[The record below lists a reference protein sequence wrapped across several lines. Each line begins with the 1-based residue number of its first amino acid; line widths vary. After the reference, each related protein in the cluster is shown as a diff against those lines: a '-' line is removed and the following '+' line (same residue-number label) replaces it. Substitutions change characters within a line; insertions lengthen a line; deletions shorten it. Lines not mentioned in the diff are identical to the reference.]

1 MFERLIKLVRQ
12 GKVSLFIGSGF
23 SFEAH
28 APSVSDLKELILNE
42 FDNDKLKEEHR
53 NDELA
58 ELTEYF
64 VEEVCTGSRHELI
77 EIMKRAFDFKPVCMD
92 DHKLLASI
100 PHFKTLF
107 TTNYDTLL
115 EKSYTECER
124 RVIRNDEDCTYDENK
139 RVSIYKLHG
148 DFVFPD
154 SVVITTSDYKKYKGT
169 IKRPNPI
176 MWNEVISE
184 FTRKNILFIG
194 YSLADENVI
203 SIIKYIKHRV
213 GKNIKQMFLIAPN
226 IKISRQEQL
235 KKMGITYIDAY
246 AKDFLGELNNS
257 LMKNITDDFRHKM
270 IDAETFSIFC
280 QNHKYTPKMS
290 LSVNAKQE
298 NKIEGIEA
306 LPGEKLEKKITMTIS
321 ADTKTKFED
330 FDFEKNGEYLTDTT
344 LYKDAPLHKGVPY
357 IRFSGDELLNCAYEI
372 NGITQYN
379 KFTSV
384 IIGPAEN
391 KLDLNIRI
399 PSRNFFEQVQAKS
412 YKLNNSKVLLF
423 ANCHIY
429 DLSII
434 VCWDGKT
441 MKVTITLN
449 FRSKFSNINLAL
461 KWIEVPLAFFSNEG
475 VFINEI
481 SSQQPLKF
489 SPQESIPEH
498 NFDNFKQYYSYICEI
513 EKLIGK
519 KFSIYYKCTKENFE
533 IARIIISYLK
543 HEYISK
549 ECDGSNGITF
559 SVITDR
565 QSEFTKKVKVNDKIS
580 IVTTN
585 NVAHVVT
592 LNEQSFSIPYRHDVY
607 NLCFVKAIMPS
618 IEGKVKIEFFYPQNI
633 YYVLFSDKPANE
645 EYPNMR
651 LLNDYTSNKEFV
663 NKSE

>member
-1 MFERLIKLVRQ
+1 MFEKLIKLVRE

-53 NDELA
+53 NDGLA
-58 ELTEYF
+58 ELTEFF
-64 VEEVCTGSRHELI
+64 VEEVCAGSRNELI
-77 EIMKRAFDFKPVCMD
+77 SIMKKAFDFEPVCMD

-115 EKSYTECER
+115 EDSYPECER

-148 DFVFPD
+148 DFVFSD

-169 IKRPNPI
+169 INRPNPI

-194 YSLADENVI
+194 YSFADENVI
-203 SIIKYIKHRV
+203 AIIKYIKHRV
-213 GKNIKQMFLIAPN
+213 GKNIKQMFLIAPDITKN
-226 IKISRQEQL
+226 RQEQL
-235 KKMGITYIDAY
+235 KRMGVTGINAL
-246 AKDFLGELNNS
+246 AKEFLDELNRS
-257 LMKNITDDFRHKM
+257 LMENITDDFRHKK

-280 QNHKYTPKMS
+280 QNHKYMPKMS
-290 LSVNAKQE
+290 LSADAKQE
-298 NKIEGIEA
+298 NKIEGIKA
-306 LPGEKLEKKITMTIS
+306 LPGEKLEQKITMTIS
-321 ADTKTKFED
+321 AASKAKLEN
-330 FDFEKNGEYLTDTT
+330 FDFEKNGEYLTD
-344 LYKDAPLHKGVPY
+344 APLYKGVPC

-379 KFTSV
+379 KFVSV

-391 KLDLNIRI
+391 KLDLNILI

-441 MKVTITLN
+441 MKVTITFN
-449 FRSKFSNINLAL
+449 FRRKFSDINLAL

-475 VFINEI
+475 VFINEL

-489 SPQESIPEH
+489 SSQESIPEH
-498 NFDNFKQYYSYICEI
+498 NFDNFKQYYSNVCEI

-519 KFSIYYKCTKENFE
+519 KFSIYNECTKENFE

-549 ECDGSNGITF
+549 ECDDSNGITF
-559 SVITDR
+559 SVITDK

-580 IVTTN
+580 VVTTN

-592 LNEQSFSIPYRHDVY
+592 LNEQSFSIPYRHDIY
-607 NLCFVKAIMPS
+607 NLCFVKAIIPS
-618 IEGKVKIEFFYPQNI
+618 IEEKVKIEFFYPQNI

-651 LLNDYTSNKEFV
+651 LLNDYTSNTEFI

>member
-1 MFERLIKLVRQ
+1 MFEKLIKLVRQ

-23 SFEAH
+23 SFEAN
-28 APSVSDLKELILNE
+28 APSVSKLKELILNE
-42 FDNDKLKEEHR
+42 FDDDKLKEEHR
-53 NDELA
+53 NDGLA
-58 ELTEYF
+58 ELSECF
-64 VEEVCTGSRHELI
+64 VEEVCAGSRNELI
-77 EIMKRAFDFKPVCMD
+77 SIMKEACDFEPVCMD

-115 EKSYTECER
+115 EDSYLECER

-148 DFVFPD
+148 DFIFPD

-169 IKRPNPI
+169 INRPNSI
-176 MWNEVISE
+176 MWNGVISE

-203 SIIKYIKHRV
+203 AIIKYIKHRV
-213 GKNIKQMFLIAPN
+213 GKNIKQMFLIAPDITKN
-226 IKISRQEQL
+226 RQEQL
-235 KKMGITYIDAY
+235 KNLGVTYINAY
-246 AKDFLGELNNS
+246 ANDFLGELNNS
-257 LMKNITDDFRHKM
+257 LMKNITDDFRHKK

-290 LSVNAKQE
+290 LSADAKQE
-298 NKIEGIEA
+298 NKIEGIKA
-306 LPGEKLEKKITMTIS
+306 LPGEKLEQKITMTVS
-321 ADTKTKFED
+321 AVSKAKLED
-330 FDFEKNGEYLTDTT
+330 FDFEKNGEYLTD
-344 LYKDAPLHKGVPY
+344 APLYKGVPC

-372 NGITQYN
+372 NGITQYD
-379 KFTSV
+379 KFASV
-384 IIGPAEN
+384 IIGPAGN

-434 VCWDGKT
+434 VCLDGKT
-441 MKVTITLN
+441 MKVTITFN
-449 FRSKFSNINLAL
+449 FRKKFTDIDLAL

-475 VFINEI
+475 VFINEL

-489 SPQESIPEH
+489 STQETIPEH
-498 NFDNFKQYYSYICEI
+498 NFDNFKQYYSNVCEI

-519 KFSIYYKCTKENFE
+519 KFSIYYECTKENFE
-533 IARIIISYLK
+533 IARIIISYLEHK
-543 HEYISK
+543 YISQ
-549 ECDGSNGITF
+549 ECDDSNGITF
-559 SVITDR
+559 SVITDK
-565 QSEFTKKVKVNDKIS
+565 QSEFAKRVKVNDKIS

-618 IEGKVKIEFFYPQNI
+618 TEGKVKIEFFYPQNI

-651 LLNDYTSNKEFV
+651 LLNDYTSNMELV

>member
-1 MFERLIKLVRQ
+1 MFEKLIKLVRE

-53 NDELA
+53 NDGLA

-64 VEEVCTGSRHELI
+64 VEEVCAGSRNELI
-77 EIMKRAFDFKPVCMD
+77 SIMKKAFDFEPVCMD
-92 DHKLLASI
+92 DHKLLATI

-115 EKSYTECER
+115 EDSYPECER

-169 IKRPNPI
+169 INRPNPI

-184 FTRKNILFIG
+184 FARKNILFIG
-194 YSLADENVI
+194 YRLADKNVI
-203 SIIKYIKHRV
+203 AIIKYIKHRV
-213 GKNIKQMFLIAPN
+213 GKNIKQMFLIAPDI
-226 IKISRQEQL
+226 IKNRQEQL
-235 KKMGITYIDAY
+235 KKLGVTSINAY
-246 AKDFLGELNNS
+246 ANDFLGELNNS
-257 LMKNITDDFRHKM
+257 LMKNITDDFRHKK

-290 LSVNAKQE
+290 LSADAKQE
-298 NKIEGIEA
+298 NKIEGIKA
-306 LPGEKLEKKITMTIS
+306 LPGEKLEQKITMTVS
-321 ADTKTKFED
+321 AASKAKLED
-330 FDFEKNGEYLTDTT
+330 FDFEKNGEYLTD
-344 LYKDAPLHKGVPY
+344 APLYKGVPC
-357 IRFSGDELLNCAYEI
+357 IKFSGDELLNCAYEI
-372 NGITQYN
+372 NGITQYD
-379 KFTSV
+379 KFASV

-423 ANCHIY
+423 ANCYIY

-434 VCWDGKT
+434 VCLDGKT
-441 MKVTITLN
+441 MKVTITFN
-449 FRSKFSNINLAL
+449 FRKKFTDIDLAL

-475 VFINEI
+475 VFINEL
-481 SSQQPLKF
+481 SSQQPLRF
-489 SPQESIPEH
+489 SSQESIPEH
-498 NFDNFKQYYSYICEI
+498 NFDNFKQYYSNVCEI

-519 KFSIYYKCTKENFE
+519 KFSIYYECTKENFE

-543 HEYISK
+543 HEYISQ
-549 ECDGSNGITF
+549 ECDDSNGITF
-559 SVITDR
+559 SVITDKK
-565 QSEFTKKVKVNDKIS
+565 SEFAKRVKVNDKIS

-618 IEGKVKIEFFYPQNI
+618 TEGKVKIEFFYPQNI

-645 EYPNMR
+645 EYPNLR
-651 LLNDYTSNKEFV
+651 LLNDYTSNMELV

>member
-1 MFERLIKLVRQ
+1 MFEKLIKLVRQ

-23 SFEAH
+23 SYEAH
-28 APSVSDLKELILNE
+28 APSVSDLKELILSE
-42 FDNDKLKEEHR
+42 FDDDKLKEEHR
-53 NDELA
+53 NDGLA
-58 ELTEYF
+58 ELSEYF
-64 VEEVCTGSRHELI
+64 VEEVCAGSRNELI
-77 EIMKRAFDFKPVCMD
+77 GIMKKAFDFEPECMD
-92 DHKLLASI
+92 DHKLLATI

-115 EKSYTECER
+115 EDSYPECER

-148 DFVFPD
+148 DLVFTD

-169 IKRPNPI
+169 INRPNPI
-176 MWNEVISE
+176 MWTDVISE

-203 SIIKYIKHRV
+203 EIIKYIRRRV
-213 GKNIKQMFLIAPN
+213 GKNIKQMFLIAPDITKN
-226 IKISRQEQL
+226 SQEQL
-235 KKMGITYIDAY
+235 KRRGVTCINAY
-246 AKDFLGELNNS
+246 AKEFLDELNRS
-257 LMKNITDDFRHKM
+257 LMKNITDDFRHKK

-280 QNHKYTPKMS
+280 QNHKYIPNMS
-290 LSVNAKQE
+290 LTADAKHD
-298 NKIEGIEA
+298 NKIEGIKA
-306 LPGEKLEKKITMTIS
+306 LPGEKLEQKITMTVS
-321 ADTKTKFED
+321 TASKVKLED
-330 FDFEKNGEYLTDTT
+330 FDFEKNGEYLTD
-344 LYKDAPLHKGVPY
+344 APIYKGVPC
-357 IRFSGDELLNCAYEI
+357 IKFSGDELLNCAYEI
-372 NGITQYN
+372 NGITQYD
-379 KFTSV
+379 KFVSV

-412 YKLNNSKVLLF
+412 YKLNNSKLLLF

-441 MKVTITLN
+441 MKVTITFN
-449 FRSKFSNINLAL
+449 FRRKFNDIDLAL

-475 VFINEI
+475 VFIKEL
-481 SSQQPLKF
+481 SPQPLKF
-489 SPQESIPEH
+489 SAQESIPEH
-498 NFDNFKQYYSYICEI
+498 NFDNFKQYYSNVCEI

-519 KFSIYYKCTKENFE
+519 KFSIYYECTKENFE

-549 ECDGSNGITF
+549 ECDDSNGITF
-559 SVITDR
+559 SVITDK
-565 QSEFTKKVKVNDKIS
+565 QSEFIRRVKVNDKIS
-580 IVTTN
+580 VVTTN

-607 NLCFVKAIMPS
+607 NLCFVKAIMPLT
-618 IEGKVKIEFFYPQNI
+618 EGKVKIEFFYPQKI
-633 YYVLFSDKPANE
+633 YNVLFSDKPANE

-651 LLNDYTSNKEFV
+651 LLNDYTSNTELV